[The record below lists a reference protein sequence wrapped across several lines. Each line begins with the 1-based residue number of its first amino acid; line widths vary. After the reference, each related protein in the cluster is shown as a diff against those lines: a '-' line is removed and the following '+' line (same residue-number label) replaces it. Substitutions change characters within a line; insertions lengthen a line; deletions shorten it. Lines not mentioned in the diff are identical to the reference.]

1 MTSCGRTEGR
11 SLWREMIGLF
21 LYSAAGG
28 TIVAPPDLVRNVDTA
43 FDTPQGV
50 PDSRVGFQ
58 YAALCLGSEDG
69 TNSGGVQGSMRHLS
83 AAAKLL
89 QENPSARLLI
99 EGHVG
104 MGAPDEV
111 AQSFSEYRAHVVA
124 TWLVEHFAVEEERL
138 LMRGWGKRIAE
149 QAQDSHHPNAAA
161 AKQGYG
167 WAELFII
174 LGSGCGGDGSITYLP
189 ARPDYYY
196 AGPTSPPP
204 PPPAPRLN
212 PTSHLIYL
220 PSHTQRPWLGDQP
233 TPLRAGNPFTLQ
245 LTEPQHKLLIRR
257 AWASDKIFVHCAAAA
272 FVDLPDEVLS
282 NSPGPENVDGS
293 CVAAVIDRVVSGKDG
308 KDQVW
313 AKALG
318 EVPALGGTISLEP
331 GTNGLLST
339 TAPLSSYAPLVPYE
353 TEAKL
358 AVRRPSHKKVSDA
371 VADTAPE
378 RGQAHDRFLHHCP
391 LARCPLFLSGL
402 FITALFL
409 GISLT
414 CGLRGSRQR
423 QKVAARP
430 LRFCPPPQPA
440 AVPLCL
446 ASQEKAARVVM
457 VTAVPGFPDT
467 MVQVALPA
475 GTMVQVA
482 EPVA

>member
-1 MTSCGRTEGR
+1 MPRDTVQYEIRGMEETISIDPEFLPWPTGTHSRSVFIGRMTSCGRTEGR

-174 LGSGCGGDGSITYLP
+174 LGSGWVGTAASLIFQHDPITIMRAQPLHP
-189 ARPDYYY
+189 RPRRHH
-196 AGPTSPPP
+196 A
-204 PPPAPRLN
+204 L
-212 PTSHLIYL
+212 
-220 PSHTQRPWLGDQP
+220 
-233 TPLRAGNPFTLQ
+233 TPL
-245 LTEPQHKLLIRR
+245 LI
-257 AWASDKIFVHCAAAA
+257 
-272 FVDLPDEVLS
+272 
-282 NSPGPENVDGS
+282 
-293 CVAAVIDRVVSGKDG
+293 
-308 KDQVW
+308 
-313 AKALG
+313 
-318 EVPALGGTISLEP
+318 
-331 GTNGLLST
+331 
-339 TAPLSSYAPLVPYE
+339 
-353 TEAKL
+353 
-358 AVRRPSHKKVSDA
+358 
-371 VADTAPE
+371 
-378 RGQAHDRFLHHCP
+378 
-391 LARCPLFLSGL
+391 
-402 FITALFL
+402 
-409 GISLT
+409 
-414 CGLRGSRQR
+414 
-423 QKVAARP
+423 
-430 LRFCPPPQPA
+430 
-440 AVPLCL
+440 
-446 ASQEKAARVVM
+446 
-457 VTAVPGFPDT
+457 
-467 MVQVALPA
+467 
-475 GTMVQVA
+475 
-482 EPVA
+482 